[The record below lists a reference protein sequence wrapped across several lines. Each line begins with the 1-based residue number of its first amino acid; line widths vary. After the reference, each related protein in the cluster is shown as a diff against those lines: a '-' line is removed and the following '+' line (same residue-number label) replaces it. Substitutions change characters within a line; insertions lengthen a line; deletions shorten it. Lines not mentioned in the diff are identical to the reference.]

1 MSAEIDSKEMV
12 KNNESALDVA
22 YEETDLEEVKP
33 EIDHSKLYVWIA
45 DSGNDRIQKFDGNG
59 KFISQF
65 GSSGGTRPPYQSGEF
80 KAPSGVTIDAEGN
93 IWVVDSGCHRIRRTG
108 RRGSRPSRRN
118 LQSPDQ
124 DWCCSGSSRS
134 RFRQPIPSC

>member
-1 MSAEIDSKEMV
+1 MSAETDHKEMV
-12 KNNESALDVA
+12 ENNESALDVA

-65 GSSGGTRPPYQSGEF
+65 GSSAVRGRHINRESL
-80 KAPSGVTIDAEGN
+80 K
-93 IWVVDSGCHRIRRTG
+93 HRVELR
-108 RRGSRPSRRN
+108 
-118 LQSPDQ
+118 
-124 DWCCSGSSRS
+124 
-134 RFRQPIPSC
+134 